1 MEFEDQ
7 TFKLNYI
14 RDSIENM
21 EKSNHIEIL
30 KLLSKYSDVVINS
43 NKSGSRVNL
52 SNLQPNII
60 EELLQY
66 VQYIK
71 NQEQTLNIIDK
82 QMIDYKNIYF
92 QTENE

>member
-92 QTENE
+92 QT

>member
-30 KLLSKYSDVVINS
+30 KLLSKYSEVVINS

>member
-1 MEFEDQ
+1 MEFEYQ

-30 KLLSKYSDVVINS
+30 KLLSKYEEVVINS

-52 SNLQPNII
+52 SNLNSNII

-71 NQEQTLNIIDK
+71 NQEQNLNVIDK
-82 QMIDYKNIYF
+82 QMTDYKNMYF
-92 QTENE
+92 QEGNK